1 MHGRWPP
8 GQEWRHREAERE
20 RSPVIVTQG
29 LQRERENGVAHTREY
44 TFMVGGGYH
53 GTVRDWQIRPWVGYE
68 GLVNR
73 SVRYG
78 AMRLQQIGG
87 NRVTGSQQIGGQPN
101 WNLKGM
107 KFACRYE
114 LPGGR

>member
-1 MHGRWPP
+1 MEAQRGRK
-8 GQEWRHREAERE
+8 REVSCHSDTGAPKRERE
-20 RSPVIVTQG
+20 RGGTHT
-29 LQRERENGVAHTREY
+29 GVY
-44 TFMVGGGYH
+44 LYGGGGYH